1 MNLRAA
7 QAADSSPNEK
17 EKIMNMAKKMILAAV
32 VLPIALGSAASFA
45 AGGGKGYGQGRGFDG
60 DCGRGG
66 MMNPAVFA
74 QLNVTSEQKAQM
86 AELRLQQ
93 RDAMQAQRAGKRT
106 EMRALR
112 MKEREL
118 VMSANFDE
126 AAAQK
131 LAKQMVERRTE
142 QRVAMMK
149 QRNAMMNVLTADQK
163 AKLTTIQQER
173 MNECVLFGQGG
184 QRGGKGAQGPR
195 GQGMKQGQGQGQGM
209 RQGQGMMR
217 GGLQTQTVQPMM
229 Q

>member
-1 MNLRAA
+1 M
-7 QAADSSPNEK
+7 K
-17 EKIMNMAKKMILAAV
+17 MANKMILAAV
-32 VLPIALGSAASFA
+32 VLPIALGSAAVFA
-45 AGGGKGYGQGRGFDG
+45 AGGKGPGQGRGFDG

-74 QLNVTSEQKAQM
+74 QLNVTPEQKAQM

-93 RDAMQAQRAGKRT
+93 RDAMQAQRAGKRA
-106 EMRALR
+106 EMRTLK

-118 VMSANFDE
+118 VMSANFDQ

-131 LAKQMVERRTE
+131 LAQQMVERRAE

-163 AKLTTIQQER
+163 AKLTTMQQER

-184 QRGGKGAQGPR
+184 HRGGKAGQGPR
-195 GQGMKQGQGQGQGM
+195 GQGMM
-209 RQGQGMMR
+209 QGQGMMR
-217 GGLQTQTVQPMM
+217 GGPQGQPVQPMM

>member
-1 MNLRAA
+1 M
-7 QAADSSPNEK
+7 K
-17 EKIMNMAKKMILAAV
+17 MAKKMILAAA
-32 VLPIALGSAASFA
+32 VLPIALGSAAAFA
-45 AGGGKGYGQGRGFDG
+45 AGGGKGPGQGRGFDG

-74 QLNVTSEQKAQM
+74 QLNVTPEQKAKM

-93 RDAMQAQRAGKRT
+93 RDAMQAQRSGKRA
-106 EMRALR
+106 EMRALK

-118 VMSANFDE
+118 VMSADFDE

-131 LAKQMVERRTE
+131 LAQQMVERRAE

-163 AKLTTIQQER
+163 AKLTSMQQER
-173 MNECVLFGQGG
+173 MNECVLFGHGG

-195 GQGMKQGQGQGQGM
+195 GQGMMQG
-209 RQGQGMMR
+209 QGQGMMR
-217 GGLQTQTVQPMM
+217 GGPQGQPVQPMG